1 MMSPLQ
7 MLPMMYSQMAPL
19 FNYGLRSGAGA
30 GEAQGWGRSGRQ
42 WGMLRRKGR
51 SDVWLRNERAIEA

>member
-1 MMSPLQ
+1 

-19 FNYGLRSGAGA
+19 FNLGMQSGVGTRQA
-30 GEAQGWGRSGRQ
+30 WGRSGRQ
-42 WGMLRRKGR
+42 WGLQQRKGR